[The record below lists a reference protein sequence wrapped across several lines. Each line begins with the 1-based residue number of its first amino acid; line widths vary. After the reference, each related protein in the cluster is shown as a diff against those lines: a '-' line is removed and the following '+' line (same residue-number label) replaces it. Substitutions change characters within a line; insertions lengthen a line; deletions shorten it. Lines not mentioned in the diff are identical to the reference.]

1 MRISDWSSDVCSS
14 DLQPLF
20 LVADVAEFRR
30 EGFDEVAARD
40 LSQPHDAAPI
50 GTGRQRGMIERGI
63 GLEQRP
69 FGIDLRGAPLPC
81 GRQPLRPDRGQLL
94 ERSEEHPSE
103 PQSLMRT
110 SYAVF

>member
-40 LSQPHDAAPI
+40 LSQPHDAAQI

-69 FGIDLRGAPLPC
+69 FGIALRGD
-81 GRQPLRPDRGQLL
+81 RQSDVSGKSVPVRDKLGGA
-94 ERSEEHPSE
+94 
-103 PQSLMRT
+103 RT
-110 SYAVF
+110 LTKKNHSNIIKMQ